1 MTITW
6 WSHDLYPQG
15 EILEDQVA
23 ARKEELSATAPVFE
37 GLLEDIQQRLV
48 YRAQK
53 YILSDI
59 AGYAH
64 SPGDLAYP
72 DKLIV
77 AVSLLVSLV
86 LTHK

>member
-1 MTITW
+1 M
-6 WSHDLYPQG
+6 
-15 EILEDQVA
+15 
-23 ARKEELSATAPVFE
+23 ATSPVFE

-77 AVSLLVSLV
+77 AVSLSMLIV
-86 LTHK
+86 LIYTQST

>member
-1 MTITW
+1 M
-6 WSHDLYPQG
+6 
-15 EILEDQVA
+15 
-23 ARKEELSATAPVFE
+23 FE

-59 AGYAH
+59 AGYTH

-72 DKLIV
+72 DKLTTLTL
-77 AVSLLVSLV
+77 SLS
-86 LTHK
+86 KYQ